1 MAAETLPA
9 QQVQSVADGQALSPL
24 LVDEREA
31 RRLLGGV
38 SSKSM
43 FNWRKSAGLPFL
55 KLGSRVM
62 YSPADLAA
70 WIERQKGA
78 PGHE

>member
-1 MAAETLPA
+1 MGTETFPARQAQGVAER
-9 QQVQSVADGQALSPL
+9 QALAPL
-24 LVDEREA
+24 LVNEVQA
-31 RRLLGGV
+31 RAMLGNV
-38 SSKSM
+38 SAKSM

-70 WIERQKGA
+70 WIQRQKGVD
-78 PGHE
+78 HE